1 MAQLTDMKQL
11 GCIIRQTRKEQNL
24 TQKQLSATCGVGER
38 FIRELEQGKET
49 CHIGKV
55 LLVMSMLGIHLTI
68 QGLSNGN
75 GLSDGYGDMDMDL

>member
-1 MAQLTDMKQL
+1 MTQLTGMKQL

-38 FIRELEQGKET
+38 FIRELEQGKES

-55 LLVMSMLGIHLTI
+55 MLVMNMLGIHLI
-68 QGLSNGN
+68 IKDLSNGH
-75 GLSDGYGDMDMDL
+75 SHGDMDL